1 MITFPLYSSSD
12 TLLPAMS
19 VAVSAYRLS
28 AAAERGKRTNAIRN
42 PSITMSIVQQEGAPQ
57 TFAERKHWGL
67 KGAWLK
73 LPRVATEMDVTKES
87 ELSILCNQL
96 VRNNDK

>member
-42 PSITMSIVQQEGAPQ
+42 PSITMFYCAAGGGAPNICR
-57 TFAERKHWGL
+57 T
-67 KGAWLK
+67 
-73 LPRVATEMDVTKES
+73 
-87 ELSILCNQL
+87 
-96 VRNNDK
+96 